1 MTRGLCLSRPTVFP
15 FTFQEAEWMTSHLSI
30 CLVSTSPPH
39 RTYGIWLIQSR
50 YHCECQR
57 RPRRKRHHASQ
68 IAGNEPHHEAELPY
82 PPCRILREY
91 DLVITW
97 STRVPDLRILVADL
111 ENQGA
116 RELAKHI
123 NPSGDRTIRKY
134 HCCLYDI
141 KPYPYL

>member
-1 MTRGLCLSRPTVFP
+1 
-15 FTFQEAEWMTSHLSI
+15 MTSHLSI